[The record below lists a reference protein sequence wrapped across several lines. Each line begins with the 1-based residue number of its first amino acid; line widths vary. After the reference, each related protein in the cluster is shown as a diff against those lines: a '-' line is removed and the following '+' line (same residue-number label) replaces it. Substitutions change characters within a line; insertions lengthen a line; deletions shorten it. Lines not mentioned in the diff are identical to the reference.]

1 MCRVLKV
8 PYITYYDPESK
19 YYYILIKTNS
29 PFNSNYIQYK
39 HLSLKEYLDTIK
51 PYLSYL
57 SYIINYH
64 KKWKI

>member
-8 PYITYYDPESK
+8 PYITYFDPESK

-51 PYLSYL
+51 PYLSY
-57 SYIINYH
+57 IINYH
-64 KKWKI
+64 KYGKFN